1 MDTAFAVA
9 DVGLWDLALIG
20 VVAFGLSVVGGLS
33 GFGIGL
39 ILPAFIAPVVGV
51 VSVIPVM
58 AVAMTFAN
66 ASRVW
71 VYRQAISLRIVGLL
85 LLTALPGALVG
96 ALIYTQLSSD
106 AVALVLGIFLIA
118 TVPARHVLE
127 RARIRMGMKSVMA
140 IGAGYG
146 VLAGGLSGAGLFM
159 VAALLATG
167 VHGAALIATDA
178 AVSVAINLLKVS
190 VFGGYALITP
200 ELFLAGVLIGFCTV
214 PGAFVA
220 RRIMDRLPIRVHVW
234 LMEALVIGG
243 GLSFLWR
250 ALVPG

>member
-1 MDTAFAVA
+1 METAFTVA
-9 DVGLWDLALIG
+9 DVGVWDLVLIA
-20 VVAFGLSVVGGLS
+20 VAAFALSVVGGLS

-39 ILPAFIAPVVGV
+39 VLPAFIAPVVGV
-51 VSVIPVM
+51 VAVIPVM
-58 AVAMTFAN
+58 SVAMTLAN

-71 VYRQAISLRIVGLL
+71 VYRHAVSPRVVGLL
-85 LLTALPGALVG
+85 LLTSLPGALIG

-106 AVALVLGIFLIA
+106 AIGLVLGVFLIA
-118 TVPARHVLE
+118 TVPARHLLE
-127 RARIRMGMKSVMA
+127 RARIRLGMRSVMA

-159 VAALLATG
+159 VAALLAMG

-178 AVSVAINLLKVS
+178 AVSVAINILKVS

-200 ELFLAGVLIGFCTV
+200 ELFFAGVLIGLCTV

-220 RRIMDRLPIRVHVW
+220 RLILDRLPLTVHVR
-234 LMEALVIGG
+234 LMEALVIAGG
-243 GLSFLWR
+243 ISFLWR
-250 ALVPG
+250 ALT

>member
-9 DVGLWDLALIG
+9 DVGFWDLTLIA
-20 VVAFGLSVVGGLS
+20 VVAFGLSVIGGLS

-39 ILPAFIAPVVGV
+39 VLPAFIAPVVGV
-51 VSVIPVM
+51 VAVIPVM
-58 AVAMTFAN
+58 AVAMSFAN

-71 VYRQAISLRIVGLL
+71 VYRHAISLRTVGLL
-85 LLTALPGALVG
+85 MLTALPGALAG

-106 AVALVLGIFLIA
+106 TIATVLGVFLIA
-118 TVPARHVLE
+118 TVPARHLLE
-127 RARIRMGMKSVMA
+127 RSRFKLGMPGLMA
-140 IGAGYG
+140 IGGGYG
-146 VLAGGLSGAGLFM
+146 FLAGGLSGAGLFL

-167 VHGAALIATDA
+167 VQGAALIATDA
-178 AVSVAINLLKVS
+178 AISTAINLLKVF

-200 ELFLAGVLIGFCTV
+200 ELFLAGVLIGLCTV

-220 RRIMDRLPIRVHVW
+220 RRILDHLPLRVHVW
-234 LMEALVIGG
+234 LMEGLVVAG

-250 ALVPG
+250 AFA